1 MWLAA
6 CILDIRPFEMGTALT
21 FTTPPERRI
30 ESIVLL
36 AVSSG
41 CCPLHLRLSWNA
53 MSFER
58 GNSLVWRPVSTIPSI
73 ERPTSSNTTS
83 MHLAIPRR
91 QCVPQTLGPSMA
103 EQDGCLGDSSS
114 QGFHRGPTPPSRG
127 HNPRRLSPKLSSAF
141 SCGAKPS
148 VRMLLVH
155 QESPSLCPFRPAP
168 SIATLF
174 RSRRQGWMFLP
185 TVARSNRGL
194 CYLGAGK
201 DTGLID

>member
-1 MWLAA
+1 MDGHSRWETHSRPRHRQNPDVKVLFVFSPQWM
-6 CILDIRPFEMGTALT
+6 LDRSVCGSPVVREKQ
-21 FTTPPERRI
+21 
-30 ESIVLL
+30 
-36 AVSSG
+36 
-41 CCPLHLRLSWNA
+41 
-53 MSFER
+53 
-58 GNSLVWRPVSTIPSI
+58 SLVLRPVSTIPSI

-91 QCVPQTLGPSMA
+91 QCVPPTLGPSMA
-103 EQDGCLGDSSS
+103 EQDGCIGDSSS